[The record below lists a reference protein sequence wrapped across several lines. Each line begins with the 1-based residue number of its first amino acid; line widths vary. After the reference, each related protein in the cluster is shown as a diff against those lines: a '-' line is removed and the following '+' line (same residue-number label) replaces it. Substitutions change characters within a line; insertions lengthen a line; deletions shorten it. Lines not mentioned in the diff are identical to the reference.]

1 MAGVV
6 VGIDGSGCSRDAL
19 RFAASEAKL
28 RGELLRVIC
37 VWNTPVVVYAG
48 GPFIPEVDD
57 EDFRSSAQQIAEQ
70 EIADVLAGKG
80 EAIPSVELRQGN
92 AAQVLIE
99 ESSEASILVVG
110 SRGRGGFTKL
120 LLGSVSQQCASHA
133 QCPVVIVRGAT
144 E

>member
-6 VGIDGSGCSRDAL
+6 VGIDGSSCSRDAL

-28 RGELLRVIC
+28 RGEPLRVIC
-37 VWNTPVVVYAG
+37 VWSTPVVAYAG

-57 EDFRSSAQQIAEQ
+57 DAFRSSARQMAEK
-70 EIADVLAGKG
+70 EVADVLPGNGDAS
-80 EAIPSVELRQGN
+80 APVELRQGN

-99 ESSEASILVVG
+99 ESSGASILVVG
-110 SRGRGGFTKL
+110 SRGRGGFTTL

-133 QCPVVIVRGAT
+133 QCPVVVVRQPT